1 MQLEDIGRPVL
12 RGSGALF
19 QRQMNGLLNT
29 RFELSSLGPRPY
41 VGEILRSYSAERVR
55 LADIRFSAHTT
66 RLRNGRPA
74 ATPGNTFLVSY
85 QMEGEAVV
93 RQNGR
98 EAHIGPNQLFFI
110 DTSQPFEIATGE
122 IWTRSIY
129 LDSQFWQDVFP
140 ERGYYTATALN
151 CDEGIGQTCR
161 SLINEVFAL
170 AWDHPPETV
179 TRLAGSLANL
189 LAVSMVTTLPA
200 SPRFDLPME
209 GKLERIKAAV
219 RRNLADSDLDCAFVA
234 EEVGMSIRQVHAVF
248 VHSGTSLS
256 RWIWQERL
264 LRIASELRNPVLRH
278 KPVSAIAFDW
288 GYKEAAHFSRQFR
301 ARFGV
306 APSHYREAWLEQ
318 SRTPIVAQPPIV
330 DQ

>member
-1 MQLEDIGRPVL
+1 MMQPDDISQPVI
-12 RGSGALF
+12 RASGALF

-41 VGEILRSYSAERVR
+41 MGEILRSYSAERIR
-55 LADIRFSAHTT
+55 LADIRFSPHTT
-66 RLRNGRPA
+66 RLRNGKPA
-74 ATPGNTFLVSY
+74 TTPGNTFLVSY

-110 DTSQPFEIATGE
+110 DTSQPFEIETGE

-140 ERGYYTATALN
+140 ERGYYTATALH
-151 CDEGIGQTCR
+151 CDQGIGQTCR
-161 SLINEVFAL
+161 SLIHEVFEL
-170 AWDHPPETV
+170 AWEHPPETV
-179 TRLAGSLANL
+179 IRLAGSLANL
-189 LAVSMVTTLPA
+189 LAVSMVTTLPIT
-200 SPRFDLPME
+200 PRHDLSME
-209 GKLERIKAAV
+209 RKLERIKAAV

-234 EEVGMSIRQVHAVF
+234 EDVGMSVRQVHAVF
-248 VHSGTSLS
+248 GHSGTSLS
-256 RWIWQERL
+256 RWIWHERL
-264 LRIASELRNPVLRH
+264 DRIAGELRNPVLQH

-288 GYKEAAHFSRQFR
+288 GFKEAAHFSRQFR

-306 APSHYREAWLEQ
+306 TPSHFREAWLDK
-318 SRTPIVAQPPIV
+318 SRHMTALPQPA
-330 DQ
+330 D

>member
-1 MQLEDIGRPVL
+1 MHPDDTSQPVL
-12 RGSGALF
+12 RASGALF

-41 VGEILRSYSAERVR
+41 VGEVLRSYSADRVR
-55 LADIRFSAHTT
+55 LADIRFSPHTT

-74 ATPGNTFLVSY
+74 TTSGNTFLVSY

-110 DTSQPFEIATGE
+110 DTSQPFEIETGE

-151 CDEGIGQTCR
+151 CDHGIGQTCR
-161 SLINEVFAL
+161 SLIHEIFEL
-170 AWDHPPETV
+170 AWDQRPETV

-189 LAVSMVTTLPA
+189 LAVSLVTTLPVA
-200 SPRFDLPME
+200 PRFDLPVE
-209 GKLERIKAAV
+209 RKLERIKAAV

-234 EEVGMSIRQVHAVF
+234 EDVGMSVRQVHAVF
-248 VHSGTSLS
+248 GHSGTSLN

-264 LRIASELRNPVLRH
+264 DRIASELRNPVLRH
-278 KPVSAIAFDW
+278 KPVSGIAFDW
-288 GYKEAAHFSRQFR
+288 GFKEAAHFSRQFR

-306 APSHYREAWLEQ
+306 TPSHYREAWL
-318 SRTPIVAQPPIV
+318 
-330 DQ
+330 DQGPVELSAPLS